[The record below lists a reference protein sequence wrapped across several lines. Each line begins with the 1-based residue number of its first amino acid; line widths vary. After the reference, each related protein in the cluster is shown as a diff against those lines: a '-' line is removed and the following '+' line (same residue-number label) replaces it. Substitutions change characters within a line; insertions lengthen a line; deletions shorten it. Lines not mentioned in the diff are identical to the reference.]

1 VLWVGS
7 LIDFG
12 LCALL
17 ELLSTLFASIL
28 LQNTFDCALCGA
40 FGYSLYPVEVQP
52 VHHAPAMR
60 TPWAPHARQEWQH
73 TITNHGEV
81 SSTAGFCVCTTD
93 VLNPNKQH
101 NTCSQYL
108 INNTQFDHVKCRTG
122 RTQDAAIT

>member
-1 VLWVGS
+1 MLWVGS

-60 TPWAPHARQEWQH
+60 TPRAPHA
-73 TITNHGEV
+73 TSG
-81 SSTAGFCVCTTD
+81 STQSQTTVKFQVRPDFVCARPT
-93 VLNPNKQH
+93 
-101 NTCSQYL
+101 Y
-108 INNTQFDHVKCRTG
+108 
-122 RTQDAAIT
+122 

>member
-1 VLWVGS
+1 MLWVGS

-52 VHHAPAMR
+52 EHHAPAMR
-60 TPWAPHARQEWQH
+60 TPRGPRLPPCAPSRSLPIGRHRPRHVCCAVCSAATTRARPNSA
-73 TITNHGEV
+73 TSNILVITNM
-81 SSTAGFCVCTTD
+81 S
-93 VLNPNKQH
+93 
-101 NTCSQYL
+101 
-108 INNTQFDHVKCRTG
+108 
-122 RTQDAAIT
+122 

>member
-1 VLWVGS
+1 MLWVGS

-60 TPWAPHARQEWQH
+60 TPWAPHARH
-73 TITNHGEV
+73 ATRVAAHNHK
-81 SSTAGFCVCTTD
+81 
-93 VLNPNKQH
+93 P
-101 NTCSQYL
+101 
-108 INNTQFDHVKCRTG
+108 R
-122 RTQDAAIT
+122 

>member
-1 VLWVGS
+1 MLWVGS

-60 TPWAPHARQEWQH
+60 TPRGPQL
-73 TITNHGEV
+73 
-81 SSTAGFCVCTTD
+81 SSTCHIKSGSKQTTVEFQVRPDFVCARPT
-93 VLNPNKQH
+93 
-101 NTCSQYL
+101 Y
-108 INNTQFDHVKCRTG
+108 
-122 RTQDAAIT
+122 

>member
-1 VLWVGS
+1 MLWVGS

-52 VHHAPAMR
+52 VHHARLPCAR
-60 TPWAPHARQEWQH
+60 LGPHMPDKS
-73 TITNHGEV
+73 G
-81 SSTAGFCVCTTD
+81 STQSQTT
-93 VLNPNKQH
+93 
-101 NTCSQYL
+101 
-108 INNTQFDHVKCRTG
+108 R
-122 RTQDAAIT
+122 R